1 MDIGEFTSLPREDQ
15 FKEAGK
21 IAGVSPSVFDGLWA
35 TESGRGANMLSSA
48 GAEGH
53 FQIMPKT
60 RKTLEGRFGTTIDP
74 YNFGQSLY
82 AAADLMRENM
92 ARFKNLPDALRA
104 YNGGWNPAKW
114 GNKETAAYAGK
125 VLGDHTA
132 DASTA
137 EAVESGSI
145 GRIAAGD
152 MWDME
157 FKQFTRGPKPA
168 KELKATASAALL
180 AANTAPLDMRPNR
193 MAIFGTTAEDTDK
206 AATAKTKLADETSF
220 LDSARAAAF
229 HEPINVMLRSMFRD
243 PEPAQPGFVVDNDM
257 LKGYDLAE
265 QKQLYSA
272 TSPAQ
277 YERIKFDIAYGK
289 EQDEI
294 TFRNGTV
301 FGIGATFLAEAPAA
315 IITGGLASAGFKVA
329 GLGAFKLAAEG
340 KHAAALASLT
350 AEGIVGNVATEA
362 AVQALGE
369 RNGVNGYAMAVAGGL
384 LNPLLGGRA
393 VGRIAS
399 QAQDVMHAQRIVA
412 QAAAKEQELMTKAT
426 ARLGEKATPDEV
438 RLEMNKIET
447 EELAAQSAAAKSPI
461 AENRKYNIGKTE
473 EELADEAGPAAAADM
488 EATAS
493 VREQPRWESPD
504 FQAARVKRFATD
516 PEWQGRVKGVLND
529 EVDVAS
535 IQSLPAGVTYTK
547 AAEASVTLKPVKA
560 LIDDISARYL
570 GGDKVIVG
578 TGIDTLSP
586 TANGAVMSAGDTHV
600 IGLREGRFPN
610 DTLHTTIHEL
620 GHAVYHKWAPTA
632 PPELMGRID
641 AEWRS
646 FVARMDIEPHN
657 AWADRWAASSPN
669 VGGKPVRS
677 SYALSKDE
685 FMAEQFVK
693 HIQAKAISGGLGG
706 KLSTGVIDQITKAVN
721 AVIDY
726 VKHLVN
732 GGYVKPGKAADE
744 LFSQILEGGFVKK
757 TVAEARLPAELK
769 GPRIDE
775 LQFVEDAVP
784 EALAKEV
791 RDFLND
797 PVAARHGLDRLP
809 MGSPAER
816 AEAKAILSLYKKAE
830 SKEYAVDP
838 KRLSWL
844 LSKVDSLNATS
855 NMMLAS
861 KNPVVRM
868 AAIDLLENGGGA
880 GGRRSTASIAKHMN
894 ERAIIGNSIV
904 ELEDNFKL
912 WFKEQSNGAGDAIG
926 EAFSSR
932 KRGEFNRKIAAEIE
946 QRRRPTGERVDHG
959 QAVRDAADSIQ
970 NSFERAR
977 LMQIDT
983 KTAGYLALPESSIG
997 YMPHR
1002 MRSEVYRAL
1011 PEAHKRALHGELTD
1025 QFITV
1030 SKFDPSFSDQL
1041 ASKYLDR
1048 VNARALGGFD
1058 APMGLHQTGA
1068 SEVIREA
1075 LEDMQLSR
1083 PEIDAL
1089 MRRHSAGAANHTKK
1103 RLDLDLNKAITAED
1117 GTTFTLLDI
1126 FDTDMLGLLRGQ
1138 SQRVSG
1144 EVALARHGIYGKPGL
1159 ALMKRAMGYGA
1170 DGEKAVKK
1178 EIEAFDQVSAEFM
1191 GEPFGSVNKWVDR
1204 AVQFNSLSSLGGMGF
1219 NQLGEG
1225 INAAATVGVKNML
1238 AQIPELGR
1246 IRSEAKILGRGGK
1259 VDNGVLNS
1267 IETMAGSEFGVDAY
1281 KMVFPLDNPDL
1292 YINSMGADTVHWFD
1306 KGLRSGLHLQGKL
1319 SLWRDIHSTQ
1329 VRAVAEQI
1337 VLKTARAMREGSVD
1351 INLSDMGIS
1360 KDVVER
1366 LRKDMHNIVK
1376 WENGKVKE
1384 FDITKATD
1392 KEAAYELIQ
1401 GIHRGSAQII
1411 QGTFIGETGKYVHSS
1426 WLKAMT
1432 QFRTFSITA
1441 IDKQFNRQLAN
1452 RGAIGMA
1459 LVMMASVVA
1468 TAPIQMARAY
1478 AASIGRADKDE
1489 FLAKRISPFELG
1501 KGSLNYI
1508 ATGGLAGDFINAGEA
1523 LAGGTG
1529 NGGRSGTT
1537 KGFFGNVVAPVT
1549 GKADKLWGALQDT
1562 SEGTSPMPFI
1572 KEMPFARLPF
1582 LLPAIN
1588 ALTE

>member
-1 MDIGEFTSLPREDQ
+1 MNIGEFTSLSKEDQ
-15 FKEAGK
+15 FKEAGR

-53 FQIMPKT
+53 FQLMPKT

-74 YNFGQSLY
+74 YNFSQSLY
-82 AAADLMRENM
+82 AAAEVMRENM
-92 ARFKNLPDALRA
+92 GRFKNVPDALRA
-104 YNGGWNPAKW
+104 YNGGWDPAKW

-125 VLGDHTA
+125 VLGTA
-132 DASTA
+132 DANASTA
-137 EAVESGSI
+137 EAVASGSI
-145 GRIAAGD
+145 GRLAAGD
-152 MWDME
+152 LWDME
-157 FKQFTRGPKPA
+157 FKQVGPREKPSKPNKVA
-168 KELKATASAALL
+168 DAAALL
-180 AANTAPLDMRPNR
+180 AANTSPLSGAANGVT
-193 MAIFGTTAEDTDK
+193 IFGATAEATD
-206 AATAKTKLADETSF
+206 AATMAATKLRDDTSF

-229 HEPINVMLRSMFRD
+229 HEPINVVLRSMFRD
-243 PEPAQPGFVVDNDM
+243 PEPATPGFVVDNDM
-257 LKGYDLAE
+257 LKGYSLDE

-294 TFRNGTV
+294 TFRNGTL
-301 FGIGATFLAEAPAA
+301 FGIGASFLAEAPAA
-315 IITGGLASAGFKVA
+315 ILTGGIASAGFRVA

-340 KHAAALASLT
+340 RHAAAIASLA

-362 AVQALGE
+362 AIQALGE

-384 LNPLLGGRA
+384 LNPILGGRA
-393 VGRIAS
+393 VGRIAA
-399 QAQDVMHAQRIVA
+399 QAEEVLHAQRMVA
-412 QAAAKEQELMTKAT
+412 QAAALEQELMTKAT
-426 ARLGEKATPDEV
+426 SRLPEGATPEQV
-438 RLEMNKIET
+438 RAEMSRIET
-447 EELAAQSAAAKSPI
+447 EELAQRSAAAKAPI
-461 AENRKYNIGKTE
+461 EEGRKYNVGKTE
-473 EELADEAGPAAAADM
+473 DELAEEAGAVASPDM
-488 EATAS
+488 DSGNVPQQA
-493 VREQPRWESPD
+493 RWESPD
-504 FQAARVKRFATD
+504 FQEARVRRFATD
-516 PEWQGRVKGVLND
+516 PEWQVRVGGVLNNELD
-529 EVDVAS
+529 LPTIEA
-535 IQSLPAGVTYTK
+535 LPAGVTYTK
-547 AAEASVTLKPVKA
+547 AAESAVTLKPVRA

-570 GGDKVIVG
+570 GGDKVLVG
-578 TGIDTLSP
+578 TGVDAINP
-586 TANGAVMSAGDTHV
+586 TANGLVMSAGKVHV

-610 DTLHTTIHEL
+610 ETLHTTMHEL

-632 PPELMGRID
+632 PPELMARID
-641 AEWRS
+641 GEWRS
-646 FVARMDIEPHN
+646 FVARMDVEPTK
-657 AWADRWAASSPN
+657 AWADRWAATSPK
-669 VGGKPVRS
+669 VGSQPNRS

-693 HIQAKAISGGLGG
+693 HIQAQALAGNLGG
-706 KLSTGVIDQITKAVN
+706 KLSTSVIDQITKAVN

-726 VKHLVN
+726 VRHLVQ
-732 GGYVKPGKAADE
+732 GGYIKPGKASDE
-744 LFSQILEGGFVKK
+744 LFSSILEGGFAKK
-757 TVAEARLPAELK
+757 SAAEGALPDELK
-769 GPRIDE
+769 APRIDE
-775 LQFVEDAVP
+775 LQFAQDAVP
-784 EALAKEV
+784 PALAKEV
-791 RDFLND
+791 TDFLND
-797 PVAARHGLDRLP
+797 PVAIRNGLDRLP
-809 MGSPAER
+809 MGTPAER
-816 AEAKAILSLYKKAE
+816 AEAQAILALYKKAE
-830 SKEYAVDP
+830 GKEYAVDP

-844 LSKVDSLNATS
+844 LAKVDSLNATS

-894 ERAIIGNSIV
+894 ERAIVGNSIV
-904 ELEDNFKL
+904 DLENNFNL
-912 WFKEQSNGAGDAIG
+912 WFKEQTGGAGDVIN
-926 EAFSSR
+926 EAFTSR
-932 KRGEFNRKIAAEIE
+932 KRGEFNRKIANEIE
-946 QRRRPTGERVDHG
+946 QRRRPTGERVDNG
-959 QAVRDAADSIQ
+959 QAVRDAADSIEGA
-970 NSFERAR
+970 FERAR
-977 LMQIDT
+977 LMQVET
-983 KTAGYLALPESSIG
+983 KTAGYRALPESSVG

-1002 MRSEVYRAL
+1002 MRSDVYRAM
-1011 PEAHKRALHGELTD
+1011 PESHKRALHGELTD

-1030 SKFDPSFSDQL
+1030 SQFDPTFADQL

-1075 LEDMQLSR
+1075 LEDMQLTR

-1103 RLDLDLNKAITAED
+1103 RLDLDVNKTITADD
-1117 GTTFTLLDI
+1117 GTTFTLLDVM
-1126 FDTDMLGLLRGQ
+1126 DTNMLSLLRSQ

-1159 ALMKRAMGYGA
+1159 AVMKRAMGYGG
-1170 DGEKAVKK
+1170 DGAKAVKK
-1178 EIEAFDQVSAEFM
+1178 EIEAFDQVAAEFM

-1225 INAAATVGVKNML
+1225 INAAATLGVKNML

-1246 IRSEAKILGRGGK
+1246 IRSEVKVLAAGGK
-1259 VDNGVLNS
+1259 VNNGVLNS

-1292 YINSMGADTVHWFD
+1292 FMNAMGADTIHWFD
-1306 KGLRSGLHLQGKL
+1306 KGLRSGLHLQSKL
-1319 SLWRDIHSTQ
+1319 SLWRSIHSTQ

-1337 VLKTARAMREGSVD
+1337 VLKTARAMRDGASD
-1351 INLSDMGIS
+1351 IDLSDMGIS
-1360 KDVVER
+1360 KEVVER

-1452 RGAIGMA
+1452 KGAIGMA
-1459 LVMMASVVA
+1459 LTMMASIVA

-1489 FLAKRISPFELG
+1489 YLAKRISPYELG

-1562 SEGTSPMPFI
+1562 SDGTSPMPFI
-1572 KEMPFARLPF
+1572 KEMPFSRLPF